1 MTPRKA
7 ASEGGRGGGEGNI
20 ASDAIAAVLNRPQ
33 RSRCLKKCKVE
44 GKMQGELQ
52 GVRSGLQQFCKREGQ
67 RCEAHL
73 ECEAILE
80 LPPGHSGAGSA
91 ATMNPLPLLG
101 KPAVLGRL
109 NTKASLESD
118 SSLALLCP
126 RPGPPAGTVQA

>member
-1 MTPRKA
+1 M
-7 ASEGGRGGGEGNI
+7 ASE
-20 ASDAIAAVLNRPQ
+20 AITAVLNQPQ
-33 RSRCLKKCKVE
+33 WSRRLKKCKVQ

-91 ATMNPLPLLG
+91 ATMNPPPTSG
-101 KPAVLGRL
+101 E
-109 NTKASLESD
+109 TC
-118 SSLALLCP
+118 CP
-126 RPGPPAGTVQA
+126 RASQHKSQSGI